1 VRQLSDELFAGQQ
14 RLRDEDIHFAKT
26 LLIGIALV
34 ALVFGVLAAW
44 LITRQIVRPLAE
56 TLASTER
63 IAQGDL
69 FAGPRVE
76 RSDEIGQLQHS
87 MQRMNGSLRGL
98 ITGSV
103 ASPAPPRS
111 CPR

>member
-69 FAGPRVE
+69 SLSHGSSAAT
-76 RSDEIGQLQHS
+76 RSANCS
-87 MQRMNGSLRGL
+87 TACS
-98 ITGSV
+98 
-103 ASPAPPRS
+103 A
-111 CPR
+111 